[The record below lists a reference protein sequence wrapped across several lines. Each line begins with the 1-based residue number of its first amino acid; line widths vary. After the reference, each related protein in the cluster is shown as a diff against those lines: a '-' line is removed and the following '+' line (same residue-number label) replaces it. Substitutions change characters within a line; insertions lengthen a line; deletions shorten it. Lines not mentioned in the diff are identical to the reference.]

1 MTAEAVNPV
10 TGEVVPNPT
19 ISDVLGVLDEIA
31 STMEAM
37 SNDLAQLR
45 QRQDELERSLDS
57 GVWKQARDEDFMVWV
72 EWLAN
77 TYACDDAIRGW
88 EATTAIRNELE
99 ALWHAARR
107 GALSERAGAWDPL
120 SWHDH
125 LARTLDRLAVH
136 RRRRREQP
144 HRPE

>member
-10 TGEVVPNPT
+10 TGEVIPEPT
-19 ISDVLGVLDEIA
+19 TSDVLAVLGEITG
-31 STMEAM
+31 TMEAM
-37 SNDLAQLR
+37 SDDLAQLR

-57 GVWKQARDEDFMVWV
+57 GVWKQARDEDFTVWV
-72 EWLAN
+72 QWLAN
-77 TYACDDAIRGW
+77 TYACDEAIRGW
-88 EATTAIRNELE
+88 DQNTGIRNELE

-125 LARTLDRLAVH
+125 LARTLDRLATH

-144 HRPE
+144 LRAE